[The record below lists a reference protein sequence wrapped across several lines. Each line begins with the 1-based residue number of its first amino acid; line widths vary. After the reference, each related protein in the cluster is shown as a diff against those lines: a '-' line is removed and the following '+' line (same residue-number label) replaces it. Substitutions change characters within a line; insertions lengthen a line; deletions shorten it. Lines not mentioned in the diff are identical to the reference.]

1 MLHFFHHP
9 LSPFSRKVFFLLEE
23 AGRPFDLRTVALETR
38 QHRTPDYLAV
48 NPSGRVP
55 TISDGEFNLSES
67 NAILRYLVRRFELHR
82 VYPVGLQEQATV
94 DMWWE
99 FCSNHI
105 NRPMMDLA
113 WHKLLVQK
121 YGGKSDAAIIAKA
134 ESSLARD
141 LPVLERHLL
150 GRHYL
155 VGHDLTLADIN
166 LMPFAAYA
174 KDLLKSD
181 EFPAFQAWTRLV
193 GSRQAWR
200 NVVAYSGNNK

>member
-9 LSPFSRKVFFLLEE
+9 QSPFSRKVLFLLEE
-23 AGRPFDLRTVALETR
+23 SGRPYDLRMVALEKR
-38 QHRTPDYLAV
+38 EQRSADYLAM

-55 TISDGEFNLSES
+55 TIQDGDFNLSES
-67 NAILRYLVRRFELHR
+67 NAILRYLVRRYDLHQL
-82 VYPVGLQEQATV
+82 YPSGLREQAMI

-113 WHKLLVQK
+113 WHKLMIQK
-121 YGGKSDAAIIAKA
+121 YGGTPDSAVIAKA
-134 ESSLARD
+134 EANLARD

-150 GRHYL
+150 GRHFL
-155 VGHDLTLADIN
+155 LGSELSLADIN

-174 KDLLKSD
+174 KDLFRVD
-181 EFPAFQAWTRLV
+181 AFPAFQAWTQLV
-193 GSRQAWR
+193 SARQAWR
-200 NVVAYSGNNK
+200 NVVAYSGHS

>member
-9 LSPFSRKVFFLLEE
+9 HSPFSRKVFFLLEE
-23 AGRPFDLRTVALETR
+23 SGRPFDLRTVALEKR
-38 QHRTPDYLAV
+38 EQRSSDYLAV

-55 TISDGEFNLSES
+55 TIQDGDFNLSES
-67 NAILRYLVRRFELHR
+67 NAILRYLVRRYELHQF
-82 VYPVGLQEQATV
+82 YPLGLREQATI

-113 WHKLLVQK
+113 WHKLLIQK
-121 YGGKSDAAIIAKA
+121 YGGKPDAAVIAKA
-134 ESSLARD
+134 EANLARD

-155 VGHDLTLADIN
+155 VGSELSLADIN

-174 KDLLKSD
+174 KDLLRLD
-181 EFPAFQAWTRLV
+181 AFPAFQAWTKLV
-193 GSRQAWR
+193 STRQAWR
-200 NVVAYSGNNK
+200 NVVAYSGDK